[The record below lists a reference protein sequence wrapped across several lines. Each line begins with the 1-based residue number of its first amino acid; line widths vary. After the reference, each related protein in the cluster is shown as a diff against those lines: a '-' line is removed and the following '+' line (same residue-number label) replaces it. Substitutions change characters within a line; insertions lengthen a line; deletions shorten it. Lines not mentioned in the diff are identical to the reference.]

1 MYHTFNDIVSK
12 DGLRL
17 LFSHEG
23 FKGIIQGIHKW
34 RMMNRWLGSCKFAGE
49 TLVSVRQNV
58 FILIRLPAMKN
69 VIHIKIVSVLRLR
82 SQILDE
88 ITLIRNCLSLVFQ
101 SIEPETERNFL
112 FREVKQNVLECFSL
126 IESSLISTY
135 PLPGKPSL
143 PICFHLGLVG
153 KFKIAHQVFNSP
165 MCLHIK
171 HRIRVVLIL
180 AP

>member
-101 SIEPETERNFL
+101 SIEPETEQIFS
-112 FREVKQNVLECFSL
+112 FRGEKQNVLECFL
-126 IESSLISTY
+126 IYRIKCNFNISITWQTISSNL
-135 PLPGKPSL
+135 LPSWP
-143 PICFHLGLVG
+143 CREV
-153 KFKIAHQVFNSP
+153 
-165 MCLHIK
+165 
-171 HRIRVVLIL
+171 
-180 AP
+180 

>member
-1 MYHTFNDIVSK
+1 MYHQFNDIVSK
-12 DGLRL
+12 DVLCL

-101 SIEPETERNFL
+101 SIEPETEPIFS
-112 FREVKQNVLECFSL
+112 FRGVKQNVLECFL
-126 IESSLISTY
+126 IDRIKCNFNISITWQTISSNL
-135 PLPGKPSL
+135 LPSWP
-143 PICFHLGLVG
+143 CREV
-153 KFKIAHQVFNSP
+153 
-165 MCLHIK
+165 
-171 HRIRVVLIL
+171 
-180 AP
+180 